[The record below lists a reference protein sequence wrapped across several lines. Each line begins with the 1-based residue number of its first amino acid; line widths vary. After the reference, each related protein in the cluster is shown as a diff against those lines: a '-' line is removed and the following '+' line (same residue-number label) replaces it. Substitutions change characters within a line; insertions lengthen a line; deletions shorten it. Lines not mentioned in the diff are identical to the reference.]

1 MSNYYQY
8 LLKYFTIFYDII
20 CAIIDM
26 LLLPIDE
33 LLILLFA
40 MLILQPNDTLPLPAV
55 ILLLIFII
63 NPNFPNNN

>member
-1 MSNYYQY
+1 
-8 LLKYFTIFYDII
+8 
-20 CAIIDM
+20 M
-26 LLLPIDE
+26 LLSPIDE